1 MESTS
6 LLLILSFQLRSPG
19 RMGSFLL
26 TPGSRGRCWGEC
38 RGRTGAVRKS
48 GGEGVQAQPLGR
60 DGQDWQVTEQKEKH
74 KIRLTSL
81 FLLFLPFFFFFFYKE
96 GLSCDIW
103 VQVCGA

>member
-1 MESTS
+1 MLGGVPRED
-6 LLLILSFQLRSPG
+6 
-19 RMGSFLL
+19 
-26 TPGSRGRCWGEC
+26 GRCKEE
-38 RGRTGAVRKS
+38 R
-48 GGEGVQAQPLGR
+48 GEGFQAQPLGENTGICGR
-60 DGQDWQVTEQKEKH
+60 GGQTDGQDWQVTEQKEKH